1 MTKAPWEGEK
11 APAATTPAPQPDPV
25 NSTVTATPTD
35 PAITPTDP
43 TITPPPPPPPANVTE
58 PVAEVADAEALAAF
72 TPSIDGPQAPLELIN
87 LVSNGMSVSEAK
99 KHLGME

>member
-25 NSTVTATPTD
+25 NSTVTAAPTD
-35 PAITPTDP
+35 PAIT
-43 TITPPPPPPPANVTE
+43 PPPPANVTE

>member
-25 NSTVTATPTD
+25 NSTVTAAPTD
-35 PAITPTDP
+35 PA
-43 TITPPPPPPPANVTE
+43 ITPPPPPPPANVTE